1 MFLLRN
7 KKKYFKDCPQY
18 PFFHVS
24 HNLEL
29 RLVIPC
35 EGIIHFTLHI
45 DQFHDTCNIGTKN
58 VLLSSFLEEKYCN
71 CQVKRYFSFTL
82 DIFFHFY
89 LHVYFCIFIIIIF

>member
-1 MFLLRN
+1 MFSLRN
-7 KKKYFKDCPQY
+7 KKKYSKNCPQY

-45 DQFHDTCNIGTKN
+45 DQFHDTCNIGTKKKMFCCVLFWKKN
-58 VLLSSFLEEKYCN
+58 VVTAKLK
-71 CQVKRYFSFTL
+71 
-82 DIFFHFY
+82 DISV
-89 LHVYFCIFIIIIF
+89 LH